1 MSPEKCSVLV
11 VDDEPQVSKT
21 VARVLAEEFE
31 VLTASS
37 AEEAQQVFTSR
48 DIDILLT
55 DQHLLGMSGV
65 QLLEWVRLHSPQT
78 VRLIMT
84 GLGKLEDAVEAI
96 NCGQVYRYIFKPWR
110 PEELLQILRSAARNF
125 QLERSHERLLQ
136 ELRTLNQDLE
146 GRVRQRTRELEE
158 INHQLQQKNWML
170 EQLALTDPLTGI
182 PNRRAMDRLLRSEL
196 RRRAR
201 YSSPLAVGL
210 IDVDHFKRVNER
222 YLLPGGDQVLFGLG
236 KTFSSS
242 LRTVDTIGRIGG
254 EEFLL
259 VAPETSVDGAQVL
272 GERIRSAVEQSR
284 FTYQEEIIRITVSIG
299 LVVAKAGEPAEF
311 DQIKHTAAVA
321 LAEAKHAGRNRCVFR
336 ILTSAD

>member
-222 YLLPGGDQVLFGLG
+222 YLLPGGDQVLFGL
-236 KTFSSS
+236 
-242 LRTVDTIGRIGG
+242 
-254 EEFLL
+254 
-259 VAPETSVDGAQVL
+259 
-272 GERIRSAVEQSR
+272 
-284 FTYQEEIIRITVSIG
+284 
-299 LVVAKAGEPAEF
+299 
-311 DQIKHTAAVA
+311 
-321 LAEAKHAGRNRCVFR
+321 
-336 ILTSAD
+336 